1 MEQYNNYLAILK
13 WSLSQID
20 GTKSTPPQE
29 MDEEVLIILLL

>member
-13 WSLSQID
+13 WSLAQID
-20 GTKSTPPQE
+20 GTTSTPPKE